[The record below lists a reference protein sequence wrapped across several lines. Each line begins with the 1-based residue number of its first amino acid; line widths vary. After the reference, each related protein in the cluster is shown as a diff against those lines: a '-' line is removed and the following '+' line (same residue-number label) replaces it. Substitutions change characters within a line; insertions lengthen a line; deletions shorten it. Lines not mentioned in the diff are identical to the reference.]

1 MKKLYLILI
10 SFCLVCIF
18 FRASHAAVLL
28 DRVVAVVNSE
38 VINWSELYKMMEF
51 ESTDQMKAL
60 KEEDRLKV
68 FKNNEPLFLEKLIDM
83 RLQIQEAK
91 RIGLD
96 VSPDD
101 VKEAIDNIKQKYSL
115 SDKAFQENLSKE
127 GFDFE
132 SYKKTLSDQILINQF
147 LNKQVKSKIVV
158 SGEEIN
164 NQVEAYR
171 TASLNDEA
179 FKMRQIFLRK
189 PKEAPEKKAVEEKAA
204 LIMQRVQSGE
214 DFSKLAQ
221 ELSED
226 QSAKQGGDLGFVK
239 KSLLA
244 REFIDTLSR
253 MKPGDVSQ
261 PFWTERGLHIIKL
274 EEKTAPQG
282 MDEIREAVKRQL
294 TDQKFAEKY
303 KSLIKDLREKAHIE
317 IRL

>member
-1 MKKLYLILI
+1 MKHRPIFI
-10 SFCLVCIF
+10 SLFLVCILF
-18 FRASHAAVLL
+18 QASHAAVLL

-60 KEEDRLKV
+60 KEEDRMKV

-91 RIGLD
+91 RLGLD
-96 VSPDD
+96 VSPEEI
-101 VKEAIDNIKQKYSL
+101 KEAIDNIKKKYSL
-115 SDKAFQENLSKE
+115 SDKSFQENLTKE

-158 SGEEIN
+158 SVDEIEG
-164 NQVEAYR
+164 QVEAYK
-171 TASLNDEA
+171 ASSLNDEA
-179 FKMRQIFLRK
+179 FRMRQIFLRK
-189 PKEAPEKKAVEEKAA
+189 PKDAAEKKAIEERATVIIYRLQA
-204 LIMQRVQSGE
+204 GE

-221 ELSED
+221 DFSED
-226 QSAKQGGDLGFVK
+226 ASAKQGGDLGYVK
-239 KSLLA
+239 KNLLA
-244 REFIDTLSR
+244 KEFIDALSR
-253 MKPGDVSQ
+253 MKTGDVSQ
-261 PFWTERGLHIIKL
+261 PFWTDRGLHIIKL
-274 EEKTAPQG
+274 EEKTAPQST
-282 MDEIREAVKRQL
+282 DDVKAAVEKQL
-294 TDQKFAEKY
+294 TDQKFMEKY